1 MRTEAIALAA
11 TLLLTPLGASAAD
24 LAIWWQKGF
33 YAQEDEGLRA
43 TVAAFEQKTGR
54 QVELVLYPEE
64 ELATK
69 IMAALE
75 ADRPPDFAFGL
86 NLNFYVRRWAFED
99 RLVDLTDA
107 VGSFSSLFDPA
118 QFDMAVT
125 LDARTGRRALYAL
138 PMGQTMNNVHV
149 WKSLLERAGLSLN
162 DVPKEWEG
170 FWSFWCDRVQPAVRK
185 GLGRSDIWGVGLA
198 MSAGP
203 VSVDTMLNFLQFVDA
218 DDADYVT
225 RDGRLVID
233 DPKVRQKLIRAI
245 DSYTGIYRK
254 GCTPPESLNW
264 DGAGNNQAF
273 LAQAVVM
280 TPNASLSIPNAL
292 KRERPDDYYR
302 NTATIQWPLGPAG
315 EAFPLQGLH
324 YQAVAFARGAHVDA
338 AKEFVRFLVAE
349 GWLMHYLDFSGERML
364 PSIPAL
370 LDQPFWLDPSDPH
383 HMAAVIQ
390 AKTRP
395 LALDYSASSGDP
407 RHDTVFLERVWAK
420 AVHRVAADGI
430 SPEQAVDEAIARI
443 KQILSE

>member
-1 MRTEAIALAA
+1 MRKSVIALAA
-11 TLLLTPLGASAAD
+11 TLLLTPLGAGAAD
-24 LAIWWQKGF
+24 LVIWWQKGF

-69 IMAALE
+69 IMTALE

-86 NLNFYVRRWAFED
+86 FLNFYIRRWALED

-107 VGSFSSLFDPA
+107 VGSFSNLFDPA
-118 QFDMAVT
+118 QLDAAVT
-125 LDARTGRRALYAL
+125 LDARTGQRALYGL
-138 PMGQTMNNVHV
+138 PMGQTMNNIHV
-149 WKSLLERAGLSLN
+149 WKSLLERAGLSL
-162 DVPKEWEG
+162 DDIPKDWEG

-185 GLGRSDIWGVGLA
+185 ALGRSDIWGVGLA
-198 MSAGP
+198 MSAERSGDTILELFQFADANDAYY
-203 VSVDTMLNFLQFVDA
+203 VSP
-218 DDADYVT
+218 
-225 RDGRLVID
+225 DGQLVID
-233 DPKVRQKLIRAI
+233 DPRVRQKLIKAI
-245 DSYTGIYRK
+245 DSYTAIYRK

-264 DGAGNNQAF
+264 NGAGNNQAF
-273 LAQAVVM
+273 LAQTVVM
-280 TPNASLSIPNAL
+280 TPNLSLSIPNAL

-302 NTATIQWPLGPAG
+302 NTATIQWPLGPSG
-315 EAFPLQGLH
+315 KPFPIQALL

-364 PSIPAL
+364 PSMPTL

-390 AKTRP
+390 AKTRSV
-395 LALDYSASSGDP
+395 AVDYTAVSGNP
-407 RHDTVFLERVWAK
+407 GHDEVFMERIWAK
-420 AVHRVAADGI
+420 AVHRVVADGI